1 MIFWIGLIVI
11 FFISLILAIFSM
23 KKEMTVPFEVKN
35 IKIRSGRSL
44 GGVIL
49 FFKRKVV
56 HYSADSSA
64 SDFSSSD

>member
-11 FFISLILAIFSM
+11 FFISLILAILSV
-23 KKEMTVPFEVKN
+23 KKEMSVPDEVKS
-35 IKIRSGRSL
+35 IKIRNRNVL

-56 HYSADSSA
+56 HYSADSSD
-64 SDFSSSD
+64 SDFSSLD

>member
-11 FFISLILAIFSM
+11 FIVSLVLAIFSV
-23 KKEMTVPFEVKN
+23 KKEMTVPFEVKS
-35 IKIRSGRSL
+35 IKIRKQNVF

-64 SDFSSSD
+64 SDFTSSD

>member
-11 FFISLILAIFSM
+11 FFVSLVLAIFSV
-23 KKEMTVPFEVKN
+23 KKEMVVPAEVKN
-35 IKIRSGRSL
+35 IKIRKQNVI

-49 FFKRKVV
+49 FFKRKAV